1 MKNFKFLNGVI
12 EIERNRYNG
21 VTDQYLIELSEELLH
36 LSCWIESVMLT
47 NDTEVNQDSLI
58 ISFKDIDGCCYLCTI
73 FQDLSFELLQIIE
86 DEFGDEELIDSIELP
101 YNIRLDHNRILNYLR
116 NMPKTIVTSL

>member
-1 MKNFKFLNGVI
+1 
-12 EIERNRYNG
+12 
-21 VTDQYLIELSEELLH
+21 
-36 LSCWIESVMLT
+36 MLT